1 MKQCKET
8 KMMIWTH
15 CFKHF
20 NPWSLSRLFIGQG
33 EAYSGTYMIQECCLF
48 LDGRKLEKKTRI
60 NQRQDTS
67 FKDLLLPQGSTS
79 YNPLSY

>member
-1 MKQCKET
+1 MNFQSAFSTDAYIYIYMKQCKET

-20 NPWSLSRLFIGQG
+20 NPWSLSRLFIGHG

-48 LDGRKLEKKTRI
+48 LDSRKL
-60 NQRQDTS
+60 
-67 FKDLLLPQGSTS
+67 
-79 YNPLSY
+79 